1 MDAVILGVFLKG
13 MTMNRKIVWI
23 GLAALAIGIKVFSWY
38 PVAVEKYYS
47 NGFYPVIARIQRILL
62 GWIPF
67 SVGDIFYGIAAIW
80 LLYSLFRFIRTI
92 VRRQATR
99 GYFLS
104 VTRRLAFSLLLVYVG
119 FNLSWGLNYDRR
131 GIADQL
137 QLHVHRYDTKELAFL
152 LQLIVTRLNALDSP
166 AREYRS
172 ALATKRNLFNGSAQS
187 YRNLADKDAR
197 FAYPFPSVKPSIFSY
212 LGNYLGFSGYYNPFT
227 GEAQVNTTT
236 PVFTQPFTTC
246 HEIGHQLGYA
256 KENEANFA
264 GYLSARSSR
273 DPAFLYSVYFD
284 LYYYAAS
291 ELYIRDSMQVRPLR
305 DQLKP
310 SIRQDFKE
318 LRQFYQKYKN
328 PLEPVITQLY
338 GNYLKANSQPQG
350 MMTYNQV
357 IAWVIAYYISTE
369 GKEGI

>member
-1 MDAVILGVFLKG
+1 
-13 MTMNRKIVWI
+13 
-23 GLAALAIGIKVFSWY
+23 
-38 PVAVEKYYS
+38 
-47 NGFYPVIARIQRILL
+47 
-62 GWIPF
+62 
-67 SVGDIFYGIAAIW
+67 
-80 LLYSLFRFIRTI
+80 
-92 VRRQATR
+92 
-99 GYFLS
+99 
-104 VTRRLAFSLLLVYVG
+104 
-119 FNLSWGLNYDRR
+119 
-131 GIADQL
+131 L

-172 ALATKRNLFNGSAQS
+172 ALATKRNLFNRSAQS
-187 YRNLADKDAR
+187 YRNLADKDAG